1 MSELLPVIDFVPS
14 NANDSKAVR
23 SPIPPYVP
31 GRPST
36 SSRVIVDAD
45 LFPASSIRASLDL
58 EDGVRLKDGRIFAII
73 AVLTGVQFLSSLSN
87 GFLTVGLPRMASDL
101 SLPEH
106 LLLWPSGVY

>member
-1 MSELLPVIDFVPS
+1 MSQLLPAIEIVNPS
-14 NANDSKAVR
+14 SNDSIPVR
-23 SPIPPYVP
+23 PPISPSVPNRTSTVPRHPGDAQLLSGSSMRIP
-31 GRPST
+31 
-36 SSRVIVDAD
+36 
-45 LFPASSIRASLDL
+45 LDL
-58 EDGVRLKDGRIFAII
+58 EDGRLKDGRIFAII

>member
-1 MSELLPVIDFVPS
+1 MSQLLPAIDFVAPS
-14 NANDSKAVR
+14 GH
-23 SPIPPYVP
+23 IPKP
-31 GRPST
+31 GRHPVSPHVPSGLST
-36 SSRVIVDAD
+36 SSQAAVDAP
-45 LFPASSIRASLDL
+45 LFSSSSVREPLAV
-58 EDGVRLKDGRIFAII
+58 EDGGLKDGRIFAII